1 MSLVTSFLISVN
13 RHEAKFIEKMVE
25 DVLHKLN
32 CKYLTVASYP
42 VGIDSR
48 VKDVVSMLSI
58 YTDDVRTVGIYGMGG
73 IGKTTIAKAVFNEL
87 CNEFEGSCCLLN
99 IKEISEQPSGLVQ
112 LQEQLISDLIQSKT
126 FKINN
131 VDRGSALIK
140 ERLCHKR
147 VLVVLD
153 DLDQLKQLGALMG
166 ERNWFGL
173 GSRVII
179 TTRDE
184 HLLTQLQ
191 VHNKYLVEELNHD
204 ESLQLFIAHAFK
216 ENRPTEEFLGISN
229 GVVQYVGGLP
239 LALEVLGSY
248 LCKRSI
254 GEWRSAVRN

>member
-173 GSRVII
+173 GSRV
-179 TTRDE
+179 
-184 HLLTQLQ
+184 LLQQET
-191 VHNKYLVEELNHD
+191 N
-204 ESLQLFIAHAFK
+204 I
-216 ENRPTEEFLGISN
+216 
-229 GVVQYVGGLP
+229 
-239 LALEVLGSY
+239 
-248 LCKRSI
+248 C
-254 GEWRSAVRN
+254 

>member
-1 MSLVTSFLISVN
+1 MSLVSSFLISVN

-25 DVLHKLN
+25 DVLHKLS

-48 VKDVVSMLSI
+48 VQGVVLLSI

-73 IGKTTIAKAVFNEL
+73 IGKTTIAKAVFNQL
-87 CNEFEGSCCLLN
+87 CNEFDGSCCLLN
-99 IKEISEQPSGLVQ
+99 IKEISEQPNGLVQ

-140 ERLCHKR
+140 ERLCHRR

-153 DLDQLKQLGALMG
+153 DLDPLKQLGALMG

-179 TTRDE
+179 TTRDG
-184 HLLTQLQ
+184 HLLTQLH
-191 VHNKYLVEELNHD
+191 VDNKYLAEELNHD

-229 GVVQYVGGLP
+229 GVVQYVG
-239 LALEVLGSY
+239 
-248 LCKRSI
+248 
-254 GEWRSAVRN
+254 

>member
-48 VKDVVSMLSI
+48 VKDVVSMLSV

-216 ENRPTEEFLGISN
+216 ENRPTEEFLGISK

>member
-1 MSLVTSFLISVN
+1 
-13 RHEAKFIEKMVE
+13 
-25 DVLHKLN
+25 
-32 CKYLTVASYP
+32 
-42 VGIDSR
+42 
-48 VKDVVSMLSI
+48 
-58 YTDDVRTVGIYGMGG
+58 
-73 IGKTTIAKAVFNEL
+73 
-87 CNEFEGSCCLLN
+87 
-99 IKEISEQPSGLVQ
+99 
-112 LQEQLISDLIQSKT
+112 
-126 FKINN
+126 
-131 VDRGSALIK
+131 
-140 ERLCHKR
+140 
-147 VLVVLD
+147 
-153 DLDQLKQLGALMG
+153 MG

-216 ENRPTEEFLGISN
+216 ENRPTEEFLGISK